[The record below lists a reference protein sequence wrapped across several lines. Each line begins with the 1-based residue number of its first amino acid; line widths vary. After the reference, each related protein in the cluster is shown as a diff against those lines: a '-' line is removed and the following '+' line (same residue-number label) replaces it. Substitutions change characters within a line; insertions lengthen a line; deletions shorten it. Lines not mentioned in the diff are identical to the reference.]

1 MMYKKKKKNKIILE
15 VLKIIRLGKKENIM
29 MKLFI
34 MLNKKINNKQVKN
47 NFES

>member
-1 MMYKKKKKNKIILE
+1 MYKKKKKNKIILE